1 MKRVAVIGGGIFG
14 STAAIYAARAGH
26 DVHLYEKKS
35 SLLQAA
41 SGINQYRL
49 HRGYHYPRSPETA
62 RSAAESETS
71 FREEYGEAVV
81 DGGRHL
87 YGIAREGSRVSPEA
101 YRAFCDSQGLTYREV
116 DGTGIVDVG
125 RVPLLIEAVEARY
138 DPVALRELVENKL
151 TESGVS
157 VHLNTGATRSL
168 ADEYDAII
176 IAAYAQTNVVSGM
189 FTDSQ
194 EKYQFEV
201 CEKPVVRMPE
211 RFARTDLVIMDG
223 PFMCVDPLGD
233 SGLFVLGNVVHAIH
247 ATNVGFVPEI
257 PKELEV
263 LLDSGIV
270 KDPVHSRFSAFV
282 EDGARFIPSL
292 EEAEHVGSLFTVRT
306 VLPNLDSTD
315 ARPTLVT
322 SLNERVIKIFSGKVG
337 NCVEAARKVVAL
349 L

>member
-1 MKRVAVIGGGIFG
+1 MKRVAIVGGGIFG
-14 STAAIYAARAGH
+14 ATAAIYASRAGH
-26 DVHLYEKKS
+26 DAHLFERS
-35 SLLQAA
+35 AGLLQAA

-87 YGIAREGSRVSPEA
+87 YGIAREGSKVSPEA
-101 YRAFCDSQGLTYREV
+101 YRAFCDSQGLTYREI
-116 DGTGIVDVG
+116 DGAGIVDVG

-138 DPVALRELVENKL
+138 DPAVLRGLVEKKL

-157 VHLNTGATRSL
+157 VHLNTGATPSL

-176 IAAYAQTNVVSGM
+176 IAAYAQTNAVSGM
-189 FTDSQ
+189 FADLQ

-257 PKELEV
+257 PEELEAH
-263 LLDSGIV
+263 LDRGIV
-270 KDPVHSRFSAFV
+270 KNPKQSRFNAFI
-282 EDGARFIPSL
+282 EDGAQYIPAL
-292 EEAEHVGSLFTVRT
+292 GEAEHVGSLFTVRT

-322 SLNERVIKIFSGKVG
+322 LLNERVIKIFSGKVG
-337 NCVEAARKVVAL
+337 NCVEAARKAVSL